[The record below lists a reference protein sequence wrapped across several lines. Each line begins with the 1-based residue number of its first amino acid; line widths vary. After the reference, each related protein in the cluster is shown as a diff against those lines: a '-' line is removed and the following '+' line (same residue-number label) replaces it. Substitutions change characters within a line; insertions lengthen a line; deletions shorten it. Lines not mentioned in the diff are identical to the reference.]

1 MNENQ
6 INKQRSGKYL
16 TAFLCLCIFEHKF
29 FAINPAYIYGAGLL
43 SIIIMLIFVKAKISK
58 FSMVTIIFA
67 FAILLCQVI
76 GIYYKTQTTGYP
88 EAPNYITPF
97 LFFTRW
103 LLALE

>member
-16 TAFLCLCIFEHKF
+16 TAFLCCAFLSINSL
-29 FAINPAYIYGAGLL
+29 AINPAYIYGAGLL

-88 EAPNYITPF
+88 EAPN
-97 LFFTRW
+97 
-103 LLALE
+103 